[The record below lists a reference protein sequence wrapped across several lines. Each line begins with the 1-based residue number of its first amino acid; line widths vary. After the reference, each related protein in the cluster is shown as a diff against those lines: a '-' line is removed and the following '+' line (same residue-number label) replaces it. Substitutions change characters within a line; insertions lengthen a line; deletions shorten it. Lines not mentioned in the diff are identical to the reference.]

1 MTDRTGFFTHVRA
14 TLGRGTLSAAQ
25 VDGLTRLLDAFAA
38 RRDLFDPRHQA
49 YILATAWH
57 ETGARLQPVTE
68 NLNYSA
74 RGLLAT
80 FPNRFSADNAK
91 AYARQ
96 PEKIANR
103 VYANRMGNGDEASG
117 DGWRFR
123 GRGLVQI
130 TGRRNYR
137 SFGIEGAPDKALDL
151 GVATRILINGMISGA
166 FSGARLSDYFRPGR
180 EDWVKARAIINGRDK
195 AELVAGYGRVFW
207 EGLLGA
213 SPAADFGVGEK
224 PPLAAAISPTRGET
238 DAARPSRK
246 Q

>member
-1 MTDRTGFFTHVRA
+1 MTDRTGFFTHVRV
-14 TLGRGTLSAAQ
+14 TLARGALSPAQ
-25 VDGLTRLLDAFAA
+25 VDGLTRLLDAFAV

-74 RGLLAT
+74 RGLLTT
-80 FPNRFSADNAK
+80 FPNRFSAEEAK
-91 AYARQ
+91 AYAGQ

-103 VYANRMGNGDEASG
+103 VYAGRMGNGDETGG

-137 SFGIEGAPDKALDL
+137 CFGIEGAPDKALDPSI
-151 GVATRILINGMISGA
+151 ATRILINGMVSGA
-166 FSGARLSDYFRPGR
+166 FSGAKLSDYFRPGR
-180 EDWVKARAIINGRDK
+180 EDWVKARAIVNGRDR

-207 EGLLGA
+207 EGLR
-213 SPAADFGVGEK
+213 AD
-224 PPLAAAISPTRGET
+224 
-238 DAARPSRK
+238 SR
-246 Q
+246 

>member
-74 RGLLAT
+74 QGLLTT
-80 FPNRFSADNAK
+80 FANRFSVDEVK

-103 VYANRMGNGDEASG
+103 VYANRMGNGDEASA

>member
-14 TLGRGTLSAAQ
+14 TLGRGSLSVAQ
-25 VDGLTRLLDAFAA
+25 LDGLNRLLDAFAP

-57 ETGARLQPVTE
+57 ETGARMQPVTE

-80 FPNRFSADNAK
+80 FPNRFSADEAK

-103 VYANRMGNGDEASG
+103 VYAARMGNGDEAGG

-137 SFGIEGAPDKALDL
+137 SFGIESAPDKALDPI
-151 GVATRILINGMISGA
+151 VATRILINGMVSGA

-180 EDWVKARAIINGRDK
+180 EDWVKARAIVNGRDK
-195 AELVAGYGRVFW
+195 AELVAGYGRVFC
-207 EGLLGA
+207 EGLRA
-213 SPAADFGVGEK
+213 VSSSPLVGEE
-224 PPLAAAISPTRGET
+224 AIST
-238 DAARPSRK
+238 S
-246 Q
+246 

>member
-14 TLGRGTLSAAQ
+14 SLGQGTLSPAQ
-25 VDGLTRLLDAFAA
+25 IDGLTRLLDAFAA
-38 RRDLFDPRHQA
+38 RRDLFDLRYQA

-57 ETGARLQPVTE
+57 ETGTRMQPVTE

-80 FPNRFSADNAK
+80 FPNRFSADEAK

-103 VYANRMGNGDEASG
+103 VYANRMGNGDEAGG

-137 SFGIEGAPDKALDL
+137 CFGIEGAPDKALDPII
-151 GVATRILINGMISGA
+151 ATRILINGMVSGA
-166 FSGARLSDYFRPGR
+166 FSGAKLSDYFRPGR
-180 EDWVKARAIINGRDK
+180 EDWAKARAIINGADR

-207 EGLLGA
+207 EGLGTLTNDLRGA
-213 SPAADFGVGEK
+213 AE
-224 PPLAAAISPTRGET
+224 
-238 DAARPSRK
+238 
-246 Q
+246 

>member
-74 RGLLAT
+74 QGLLTT
-80 FPNRFSADNAK
+80 FPNRFSVDEAK

-103 VYANRMGNGDEASG
+103 VYANRMGNGDEASA

>member
-1 MTDRTGFFTHVRA
+1 MTDRTGFFTHVRV
-14 TLGRGTLSAAQ
+14 TLARGALSPAQ
-25 VDGLTRLLDAFAA
+25 VDGLTRVLDAFAA
-38 RRDLFDPRHQA
+38 RRDLFDLRHQA

-74 RGLLAT
+74 RGLLTT
-80 FPNRFSADNAK
+80 FPNRFSAEEAK

-103 VYANRMGNGDEASG
+103 VYAGRMGNGDETGG

-137 SFGIEGAPDKALDL
+137 CFGIEGAPDKALDPSI
-151 GVATRILINGMISGA
+151 ATRILINGMVSGA

-180 EDWVKARAIINGRDK
+180 EDWVKARAIVNGRDK

-207 EGLLGA
+207 EGLR
-213 SPAADFGVGEK
+213 AD
-224 PPLAAAISPTRGET
+224 
-238 DAARPSRK
+238 SR
-246 Q
+246 

>member
-1 MTDRTGFFTHVRA
+1 MTDRTGFFTHVRNI
-14 TLGRGTLSAAQ
+14 LGHGTLSRAQ
-25 VDGLTRLLDAFAA
+25 TDGLTRLLDAFAA
-38 RRDLFDPRHQA
+38 RRDLFDPRHRA

-57 ETGARLQPVTE
+57 ETGARMQPVTE

-80 FPNRFSADNAK
+80 FPNRFSADEAK
-91 AYARQ
+91 TYARQ

-117 DGWRFR
+117 DGWHFR

-137 SFGIEGAPDKALDL
+137 CFGIEGAPDKALDS
-151 GVATRILINGMISGA
+151 GIATRILINGMVSGA

-180 EDWVKARAIINGRDK
+180 EDWIKARAIVNGSDK
-195 AELVAGYGRVFW
+195 AGLVAGYGRVFA
-207 EGLLGA
+207 EALKGL
-213 SPAADFGVGEK
+213 
-224 PPLAAAISPTRGET
+224 
-238 DAARPSRK
+238 
-246 Q
+246 

>member
-1 MTDRTGFFTHVRA
+1 MTDRTGFFTHVRQ
-14 TLGRGTLSAAQ
+14 TLGPGTLSSAQ
-25 VDGLTRLLDAFAA
+25 VDGLTRLLDAFSA
-38 RRDLFDPRHQA
+38 RRDLFDLRHQA

-57 ETGARLQPVTE
+57 ETGGRMQPVTE

-74 RGLLAT
+74 RGLMAT
-80 FPNRFSADNAK
+80 FPSRFSADEAK

-137 SFGIEGAPDKALDL
+137 CFGIEGAPDKALDPQI
-151 GVATRILINGMISGA
+151 ATRILINGMVSGT

-207 EGLLGA
+207 EGLR
-213 SPAADFGVGEK
+213 ADSG
-224 PPLAAAISPTRGET
+224 
-238 DAARPSRK
+238 
-246 Q
+246 

>member
-1 MTDRTGFFTHVRA
+1 MTDRTGFFTHIRA
-14 TLGRGTLSAAQ
+14 TLGRGSLSSAQ
-25 VDGLTRLLDAFAA
+25 VDGLSRLLDAFAT

-49 YILATAWH
+49 YVLATAWH

-80 FPNRFSADNAK
+80 FPNRFSAEEAK

-103 VYANRMGNGDEASG
+103 VYAGRMGNGDEAGG

-137 SFGIEGAPDKALDL
+137 CFGIEGAPDKALEP
-151 GVATRILINGMISGA
+151 AIAIRILINGMVSGA

-180 EDWVKARAIINGRDK
+180 EDWVKARAIVNGRDK
-195 AELVAGYGRVFW
+195 AELVAGYGLVFC

-213 SPAADFGVGEK
+213 SPVADLGAGK
-224 PPLAAAISPTRGET
+224 RPPLAAAISPTRGET
-238 DAARPSRK
+238 DAARPSPE

>member
-1 MTDRTGFFTHVRA
+1 MTDRTGFFTHVRD

-25 VDGLTRLLDAFAA
+25 TQGLTRLLDAFAA
-38 RRDLFDPRHQA
+38 RRDLFDLRHQA

-57 ETGARLQPVTE
+57 ETGARMLPVTE

-74 RGLLAT
+74 RGLLTT
-80 FPNRFSADNAK
+80 FPNRFSADEAK
-91 AYARQ
+91 LYARQ

-103 VYANRMGNGDEASG
+103 VYANRMGNGDEAGG

-137 SFGIEGAPDKALDL
+137 SFGIEGAPQKALDP
-151 GVATRILINGMISGA
+151 VIATRILINGMVSGA
-166 FSGARLSDYFRPGR
+166 FSGAKLSDYFRPGR

-195 AELVAGYGRVFW
+195 AELVAGYGRVFC
-207 EGLLGA
+207 EALGA
-213 SPAADFGVGEK
+213 ASG
-224 PPLAAAISPTRGET
+224 
-238 DAARPSRK
+238 
-246 Q
+246 

>member
-14 TLGRGTLSAAQ
+14 TLGRGSLSVAQ
-25 VDGLTRLLDAFAA
+25 LDGLNRLLDAFAA

-49 YILATAWH
+49 YILASAWH
-57 ETGARLQPVTE
+57 ETGARMQPVTE

-80 FPNRFSADNAK
+80 FPNRFSADEAK

-103 VYANRMGNGDEASG
+103 VYAGRMGNGEEAGG

-137 SFGIEGAPDKALDL
+137 SFGIESAPDKALDPI
-151 GVATRILINGMISGA
+151 VATRILINGMVSGA
-166 FSGARLSDYFRPGR
+166 FSGARLSDYFRTGR
-180 EDWVKARAIINGRDK
+180 EDWVKARAIVNGRDK
-195 AELVAGYGRVFW
+195 ADLVAGYGRVFC
-207 EGLLGA
+207 EGLR
-213 SPAADFGVGEK
+213 AAPKDERV
-224 PPLAAAISPTRGET
+224 AAE
-238 DAARPSRK
+238 
-246 Q
+246 

>member
-1 MTDRTGFFTHVRA
+1 MTDRTGFFTHVR
-14 TLGRGTLSAAQ
+14 TTFGRGTLSPAQ

-49 YILATAWH
+49 YILATVWH

-80 FPNRFSADNAK
+80 FPNRFSADEAK

-103 VYANRMGNGDEASG
+103 VYANRMGNGDETSG

-137 SFGIEGAPDKALDL
+137 CFGIERVPDKALDPAI
-151 GVATRILINGMISGA
+151 ATRILINGMVSGA
-166 FSGARLSDYFRPGR
+166 FSGAKLSDYFRPGR
-180 EDWVKARAIINGRDK
+180 EDWVKARAIVNGRDK
-195 AELVAGYGRVFW
+195 AELVAGYGRVFC
-207 EGLLGA
+207 EALGA
-213 SPAADFGVGEK
+213 
-224 PPLAAAISPTRGET
+224 I
-238 DAARPSRK
+238 
-246 Q
+246 

>member
-1 MTDRTGFFTHVRA
+1 MTDHTGFFTHVRS
-14 TLGRGTLSAAQ
+14 TLGRGALSAAQ
-25 VDGLTRLLDAFAA
+25 TQGLARLLDAFAT

-57 ETGARLQPVTE
+57 ETGGRMQPVTE

-80 FPNRFSADNAK
+80 FPNRFSAEDAK
-91 AYARQ
+91 ALARQ
-96 PEKIANR
+96 PERIANR
-103 VYANRMGNGDEASG
+103 VYASRMGNGDEASG

-137 SFGIEGAPDKALDL
+137 CFGIEGAPDKALDP
-151 GVATRILINGMISGA
+151 AISTRILINGMVSGT

-180 EDWVKARAIINGRDK
+180 EDWIKARAIINGRDK
-195 AELVAGYGRVFW
+195 ADLVAGYGRVFW
-207 EGLLGA
+207 EGLRTLSQSVCAGA
-213 SPAADFGVGEK
+213 E
-224 PPLAAAISPTRGET
+224 
-238 DAARPSRK
+238 
-246 Q
+246 

>member
-14 TLGRGTLSAAQ
+14 SLGQGTLSPAQ
-25 VDGLTRLLDAFAA
+25 IDGLTRLLDAFAA
-38 RRDLFDPRHQA
+38 RRDLFDLRYQA

-57 ETGARLQPVTE
+57 ETGGRMQPVTE

-80 FPNRFSADNAK
+80 FPNRFSADEAK
-91 AYARQ
+91 VYARQ

-103 VYANRMGNGDEASG
+103 VYANRMGNSDEAGG

-137 SFGIEGAPDKALDL
+137 CFGIEGAPDKALDPII
-151 GVATRILINGMISGA
+151 ATRILINGMVSGA
-166 FSGARLSDYFRPGR
+166 FSGAKLSDYFRPGR
-180 EDWVKARAIINGRDK
+180 EDWTKARAIINGADR

-207 EGLLGA
+207 EGLGA
-213 SPAADFGVGEK
+213 LTNHLRGAAE
-224 PPLAAAISPTRGET
+224 
-238 DAARPSRK
+238 
-246 Q
+246 

>member
-14 TLGRGTLSAAQ
+14 TLGRGSLSVAQ
-25 VDGLTRLLDAFAA
+25 LDGLNRLLDAFAA

-49 YILATAWH
+49 YILASAWH
-57 ETGARLQPVTE
+57 ETGARMQPVTE

-80 FPNRFSADNAK
+80 FPNRFSADEAK

-103 VYANRMGNGDEASG
+103 VYAGRMGNGEEAGG

-137 SFGIEGAPDKALDL
+137 SFGIESAPDKALDPI
-151 GVATRILINGMISGA
+151 VATRILINGMVSGA

-180 EDWVKARAIINGRDK
+180 EDWVKARAIVNGRDK
-195 AELVAGYGRVFW
+195 ADLVAGYGRVFC
-207 EGLLGA
+207 EGLR
-213 SPAADFGVGEK
+213 AAPKDERV
-224 PPLAAAISPTRGET
+224 AAE
-238 DAARPSRK
+238 
-246 Q
+246 